1 MDVKEGLELAEQ
13 LVGRTLKPL
22 EIDIFEESWKGRE
35 GKKYR
40 EIAETYPCREGHV
53 NDVASD
59 LWKLLSKALG
69 KKVIKS
75 NFRRELEKR
84 SRSHSAEV
92 PQPQEEAQEETV
104 SKNTDFVGREEAI
117 AHLNTLIASRNAKV
131 IGIYGKGGVGKT
143 KLAEQYFERYF
154 EANGFKTLRLNVGTE
169 TRSITR
175 VEGWLEDCLRLDFRE
190 ELGQK
195 FDFTRL
201 LDRLRRQLQ
210 AQRVGLL
217 IDNLEPALDENGKF
231 IEPGYVQL
239 LRVFAEPTVNS
250 ITLITSRECPNESK
264 VTLEP
269 YPLPELDEDA
279 WREFFRRFE
288 INVNTP
294 VLSAMHKAYGGNA
307 LAMKVLSHPI
317 QTSYEG
323 DLEAYWQDHKEYLL
337 KGEIK
342 DLVVSQFNRLQSL
355 YIKAYK
361 LLCRLGI
368 YRYQNIPKVPLA
380 GLLCLLWD
388 VSEEERTQ
396 LIESLQ
402 RRHLV
407 EFRKEKRD
415 KVPKSWEGEL
425 FLKFPKEQGWILGFE
440 YMQGQSNF
448 VVFQPAGYS
457 LHPVIWAEAIARLK
471 SSGESHEKLL
481 LSMKQQIDA
490 LVAFDDH
497 LQKFLVWIDHKQK
510 DLFFKIS
517 YKPALIRAFYLALAI
532 DIGWDLSIEID
543 DRILEDNSAA
553 HRMDIILA
561 IEVNITFELARE
573 ISGILHLLYV
583 FDPTSV
589 FSELANN
596 SDIDYIDFALEIVH
610 GINGALQPKL
620 NLNSELRKALQYLKL
635 QLPEEA
641 EHIAFVRYL
650 AQVDKPSLIPKERKI
665 PLVLLSQLK
674 EIYGSKLR
682 KSIETFETWFQA
694 KGQDWLQQL
703 ANVMSRIPR
712 RNIRDSWQFNEQQKQ
727 RLRQYYDVNRL
738 LVDCLNNSSDV
749 SPEVRSHIEDTLLL
763 PIAEIEKR
771 RLGD

>member
-1 MDVKEGLELAEQ
+1 MPRA
-13 LVGRTLKPL
+13 
-22 EIDIFEESWKGRE
+22 
-35 GKKYR
+35 KKNKQ
-40 EIAETYPCREGHV
+40 AG
-53 NDVASD
+53 AAF
-59 LWKLLSKALG
+59 KALL
-69 KKVIKS
+69 KQR
-75 NFRRELEKR
+75 NFTQYKLEQVTGLDKGSISRIATGQTANPQPTTLAKIAAALGVELGELTR
-84 SRSHSAEV
+84 IFDQSPVRSHSAEV
-92 PQPQEEAQEETV
+92 PQRQEQAQKETP
-104 SKNTDFVGREEAI
+104 SKNTDFVGREETI

-175 VEGWLEDCLRLDFRE
+175 LEYWLEDCLRLDLRE

-195 FDFTRL
+195 FNFTRL

-231 IEPGYVQL
+231 IDPGYVQL
-239 LRVFAEPTVNS
+239 LRVLAEPTVKS

-317 QTSYEG
+317 QTRYDG

-342 DLVVSQFNRLQSL
+342 DLVFSQFNRLQSL
-355 YIKAYK
+355 HIKAYK

-396 LIESLQ
+396 LVESLQ
-402 RRHLV
+402 RSYLV
-407 EFRKEKRD
+407 EFQKEKRD
-415 KVPKSWEGEL
+415 KVPKSWEDEL

-440 YMQGQSNF
+440 YMQGQSNLLA
-448 VVFQPAGYS
+448 FQPAGYS

-471 SSGESHEKLL
+471 SSGESLEKLL

-490 LVAFDDH
+490 LVASDDH
-497 LQKFLVWIDHKQK
+497 LQQFLVWIDQQQK
-510 DLFFKIS
+510 DLFFNIP
-517 YKPALIRAFYLALAI
+517 YKPVLIRAFYLALAI
-532 DIGWDLSIEID
+532 DIEWSLSIEID
-543 DRILEDNSAA
+543 DNILEDNSAA
-553 HRMDIILA
+553 HDMDIVLA
-561 IEVNITFELARE
+561 IEVNITFELASE
-573 ISGILHLLYV
+573 LNGILTFLYV
-583 FDPTSV
+583 FDPNSG

-596 SDIDYIDFALEIVH
+596 SDIDDIDLALEIVQ
-610 GINGALQPKL
+610 GINGALRPKL
-620 NLNSELRKALQYLKL
+620 NLKSELRKALQDLKL
-635 QLPEEA
+635 QLPEETD
-641 EHIAFVRYL
+641 HIAFARSL
-650 AQVDKPSLIPKERKI
+650 AGLYKPNLIPKERNI

-674 EIYGSKLR
+674 EICGSKLH
-682 KSIETFETWFQA
+682 KTIEVFETWFQA
-694 KGQDWLQQL
+694 KGQAWLQQL
-703 ANVMSRIPR
+703 ANVMSRIQR
-712 RNIRDSWQFNEQQKQ
+712 RNISDSWQFNEQQKQ